1 MSILKDTRFSSAV
14 CAKIGSIVVPIAIF
28 VLGVTVPGT
37 KWIDENQ
44 AV

>member
-1 MSILKDTRFSSAV
+1 MAKAV

-28 VLGVTVPGT
+28 VLGVTVPET